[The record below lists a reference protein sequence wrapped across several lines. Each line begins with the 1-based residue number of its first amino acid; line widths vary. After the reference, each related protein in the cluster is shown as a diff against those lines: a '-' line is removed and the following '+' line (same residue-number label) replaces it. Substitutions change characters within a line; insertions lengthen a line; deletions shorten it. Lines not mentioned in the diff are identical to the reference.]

1 MEGQSEKADPP
12 THPTPQL
19 FDDKP
24 LPLPQLANP
33 LFVFCLAFGGLV
45 HNIVHNTGT
54 WKLRIIPLMAPHSI
68 I

>member
-12 THPTPQL
+12 HPPHPQL

-24 LPLPQLANP
+24 LPLPLLANP

-54 WKLRIIPLMAPHSI
+54 
-68 I
+68 